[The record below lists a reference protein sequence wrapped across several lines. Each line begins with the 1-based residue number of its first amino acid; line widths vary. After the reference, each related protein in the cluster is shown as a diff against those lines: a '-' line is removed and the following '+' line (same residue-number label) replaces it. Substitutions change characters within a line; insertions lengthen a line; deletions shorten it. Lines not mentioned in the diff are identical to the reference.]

1 LRWFGCWGVFG
12 WVLLG
17 CFWAGDGVVGLGTLF
32 WFWFLKSILFCME
45 ILLVVAIV
53 LILVVGVLVVLFRP
67 RQGSGADLQNG
78 LTKLTADLARIEAN
92 LKDDFKANREES
104 FAQAKENRAEQS
116 KNFLDFKADHVEAMN
131 AITDKNEKA
140 LGLLTKTMDERLAAL
155 IDKVEHNH
163 KSNREEQAN
172 TQKIFAESVTAQVDK
187 LTVEVQAKLQA
198 IAETNAQKLE
208 GLTLALETKLNALAD
223 KTEYNHKTNREEQA
237 TGLKTFSEAQVL
249 QLKELTISIQSQ
261 LNSLTEQAK
270 KDSDAMREA
279 LAGRMQE
286 FQTTLK
292 ENIDA
297 MHERQKERFSQ
308 MDVRQ
313 GELITSTNEKL
324 EKMRETVDEKLQKTL
339 NDRLGQSF
347 ETVSKQLLAVENGLG
362 EMKTLAQDVGGLKR
376 VLSNVKMRG
385 GFGEVQL
392 SLLLEQ
398 ILAPEQYESNVT
410 VKPNSAERVEFA
422 VKLPGKDDDGK
433 PVYLAI
439 DAKFPREDYEQLQEA
454 YDAADP
460 VKIEAAQKRLES
472 AIRKMAKDI
481 HDKYIAPPHTTDFA
495 IMFLPFEGI
504 YAEVVRK
511 AALLEDLQRHYKV
524 IVTGPTTLA
533 AILNSLQMGFKT
545 LSIQR
550 HGSEVWKILG
560 AVKTEFGKF
569 GGMLDK
575 VKKNL
580 HRASNDLDLVVG
592 ARTRAIEREL
602 RSVEALPE
610 VESGGV
616 LALSEVEEF
625 GVEE

>member
-1 LRWFGCWGVFG
+1 M
-12 WVLLG
+12 
-17 CFWAGDGVVGLGTLF
+17 
-32 WFWFLKSILFCME
+32 ME
-45 ILLVVAIV
+45 ILLVVV
-53 LILVVGVLVVLFRP
+53 LILVLVVGLLVVLLRP
-67 RQGSGADLQNG
+67 RGGADPQVLNA
-78 LTKLTADLARIEAN
+78 LTQLTADTARLDAA
-92 LKDDFKANREES
+92 LKAAFKDSRDESQQRAMDQRLEQNR
-104 FAQAKENRAEQS
+104 
-116 KNFLDFKADHVEAMN
+116 NFVELKREVMEAMGLF
-131 AITDKNEKA
+131 AAQQQKAVDLLRTGLEERMGILTDKTEQHHLSHRTEQA
-140 LGLLTKTMDERLAAL
+140 LG
-155 IDKVEHNH
+155 
-163 KSNREEQAN
+163 
-172 TQKIFAESVTAQVDK
+172 QKLFAESVTAQVDK
-187 LTVEVQAKLQA
+187 LTFEVQAKLQA

-208 GLTLALETKLNALAD
+208 GLTLTLETKLSALAD
-223 KTEYNHKTNREEQA
+223 KTESNHKTNREEQA
-237 TGLKTFSEAQVL
+237 TGLKTFSEAQVQ

-292 ENIDA
+292 ENIEA

-308 MDVRQ
+308 MEVRQ
-313 GELITSTNEKL
+313 GELITSTNDKL

-398 ILAPEQYESNVT
+398 ILAPEQYESNVA

-460 VKIEAAQKRLES
+460 LKIEAAQKRLES

-511 AALLEDLQRHYKV
+511 AALLEDLQRLYKV
-524 IVTGPTTLA
+524 VVTGPTTLA

-580 HRASNDLDLVVG
+580 DTASNQLDEVVG
-592 ARTRAIEREL
+592 MRTRAIERKL
-602 RSVEALPE
+602 RSVDALPE
-610 VESGGV
+610 AESGGV
-616 LALSEVEEF
+616 LALSDLEEFEVEE
-625 GVEE
+625 G

>member
-1 LRWFGCWGVFG
+1 
-12 WVLLG
+12 
-17 CFWAGDGVVGLGTLF
+17 
-32 WFWFLKSILFCME
+32 ME
-45 ILLVVAIV
+45 ILLVISLV
-53 LILVVGVLVVLFRP
+53 LICVVGFLVVWLRPKAGTDPALVAAVAQL
-67 RQGSGADLQNG
+67 A
-78 LTKLTADLARIEAN
+78 TDLARIEAN
-92 LKDDFKANREES
+92 LKLDFKLNRDEGLQ
-104 FAQAKENRAEQS
+104 QAKDNRAEQT
-116 KNFLDFKADHVEAMN
+116 KNFQDFKQDHVEAMN
-131 AITDKNEKA
+131 LITDQNQKDLA
-140 LGLLTKTMDERLAAL
+140 LLTKALDDKLGAL
-155 IDKVEHNH
+155 IDKTELAN
-163 KSNREEQAN
+163 KNNREEQAN
-172 TQKIFAESVTAQVDK
+172 SQKMFAEAVTAQFDK
-187 LTVEVQAKLQA
+187 LSLAVQEKLKA
-198 IAETNAQKLE
+198 ITETNEKRLE
-208 GLTLALETKLNALAD
+208 SLTTTLETKLTTLAE
-223 KTEYNHKTNREEQA
+223 KTEVNHKTNREEQS
-237 TGLKTFSEAQVL
+237 TGLKAFSDTNVV
-249 QLKELTISIQSQ
+249 QLKELTTAVQEQ
-261 LNSLTEQAK
+261 LKTLTDQAK
-270 KDSDAMREA
+270 KDGDLMREA
-279 LAGRMQE
+279 LVTRIKE
-286 FQTTLK
+286 FQETFK

-308 MDVRQ
+308 MEVKQ

-339 NDRLGQSF
+339 NERLGQSF

-398 ILAPEQYESNVT
+398 ILAPEQYESNVA

-454 YDAADP
+454 YEAADP
-460 VKIEAAQKRLES
+460 VKIEAAQKRLEA

-511 AALLEDLQRHYKV
+511 AALLEDLQRLYKV
-524 IVTGPTTLA
+524 VVTGPTTLA

-560 AVKTEFGKF
+560 AVKTEFANF
-569 GGMLDK
+569 AGMLDK

-580 HRASNDLDLVVG
+580 DVASNHLDKVVG
-592 ARTRAIEREL
+592 ERTRAIERKL
-602 RSVEALPE
+602 RSVDTLPE
-610 VESGGV
+610 VETAAV
-616 LALSEVEEF
+616 LALSAGEELR
-625 GVEE
+625 EEEDDVK